1 MTSVMISTSV
11 MIKCFD
17 KKWSK
22 KSNGKYEY
30 PFALFLGCLHN
41 LFTKLGQWTRRIGSL
56 KNNILS
62 KENNISSGLFPIVLR
77 YIYSSRVPLN

>member
-1 MTSVMISTSV
+1 MVSEEQREVRIPLCPILRVSTQP
-11 MIKCFD
+11 I
-17 KKWSK
+17 
-22 KSNGKYEY
+22 YQ
-30 PFALFLGCLHN
+30 LGR
-41 LFTKLGQWTRRIGSL
+41 WARRIGSL